1 MRLGGRLE
9 PALDHARR
17 QLEQLLLERR
27 GVRGRRTRAATGASG
42 CSRKQYA
49 TSTVGAPERSAASA

>member
-1 MRLGGRLE
+1 MRLGRRLE

-17 QLEQLLLERR
+17 ELEQLLLERR
-27 GVRGRRTRAATGASG
+27 GVRGRYSRRAGASG

-49 TSTVGAPERSAASA
+49 TSTVGAPERNAASA